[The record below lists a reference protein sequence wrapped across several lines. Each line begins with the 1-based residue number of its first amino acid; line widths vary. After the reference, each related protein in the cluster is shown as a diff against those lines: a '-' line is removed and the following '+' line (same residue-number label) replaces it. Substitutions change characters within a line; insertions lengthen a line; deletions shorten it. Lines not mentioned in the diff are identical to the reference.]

1 MTQRDADRTR
11 TAILETA
18 ETLFAQQGFSETSL
32 QQIGEAAGFG
42 RSTPAYFF
50 ESKQA
55 LYDTVL
61 SRALERARE
70 TMRPAFEAAR
80 ANASPEDALDALVG
94 RFLDF
99 LAGDRNYVLLI
110 QREALAERPSL
121 ATLLDEEAL
130 EEARRAI
137 VGAVRDEDADHLIL
151 ELFALC
157 WFPFAHRGTLVAA
170 LGFDAGDP
178 EFLRRHRERIVRLF
192 ARRPEERRSSAGRR
206 RRP

>member
-1 MTQRDADRTR
+1 VPLRDPERTR

-18 ETLFAQQGFSETSL
+18 ETLFARQGFSETSL
-32 QQIGEAAGFG
+32 QQIGEAAGFA

-50 ESKQA
+50 QSKQE
-55 LYDTVL
+55 LYDAVL
-61 SRALERARE
+61 RGALERARE
-70 TMRPAFEAAR
+70 TMRPAFETAG

-99 LAGDRNYVLLI
+99 LAGDRNYVLLM

-121 ATLLDEEAL
+121 ATLLDQEAL
-130 EEARRAI
+130 EETRRAI
-137 VGAVRDEDADHLIL
+137 IDAVRDEDADHVIL

-157 WFPFAHRGTLVAA
+157 WFPFAHSGTLVAA
-170 LGFDAGDP
+170 LGFDARDP

-192 ARRPEERRSSAGRR
+192 AGMT
-206 RRP
+206 